1 MLCLEP
7 LDNLHSVDL
16 KLNFL
21 GFNFSLIYSLIVL
34 SFVFQAIHS
43 GQEYCFY
50 ISNMALNLSVP
61 LSELDML
68 LSN

>member
-1 MLCLEP
+1 M
-7 LDNLHSVDL
+7 
-16 KLNFL
+16 NFL